1 MAIHWPWSRP
11 GGGGEPL
18 PTPTSQSNH
27 GGRLH
32 GSRSEESGPHL
43 GGLRTL
49 RAAGCWAP
57 GSLRYDGQV
66 GSGEPS
72 MRASWA
78 EIHLLSWAGH
88 WLDDLGR
95 GLDQCSG
102 QGDRPAWGPLLIVR
116 PGPQRLDLEVEPWD
130 LDRE

>member
-1 MAIHWPWSRP
+1 MATHCPWSRP

-18 PTPTSQSNH
+18 HTPTSQSDN
-27 GGRLH
+27 GGHLH

-57 GSLRYDGQV
+57 GSFKDDGQV

-72 MRASWA
+72 VRASWA

-88 WLDDLGR
+88 WRDDLG
-95 GLDQCSG
+95 
-102 QGDRPAWGPLLIVR
+102 
-116 PGPQRLDLEVEPWD
+116 
-130 LDRE
+130 